1 MVAFFKTS
9 AFNQDETVNSSIT
22 SKSSL
27 LVAVPK
33 SSVPSKFREL
43 ATSKSWA
50 SEEISVDVLL
60 IFPILSIAANR

>member
-22 SKSSL
+22 SKWSL
-27 LVAVPK
+27 LVDVAK

-50 SEEISVDVLL
+50 SEEISVYVLL